1 MPIYLVFVDGKNW
14 LQKQLKDKMAFPEEY
29 LKTMLYQLLIKRSV
43 LIVRYNTLY
52 PLNLKILN
60 NWIKTSKLLTMIT
73 VSLSSNVMKRD
84 LLEQKMTC

>member
-1 MPIYLVFVDGKNW
+1 
-14 LQKQLKDKMAFPEEY
+14 
-29 LKTMLYQLLIKRSV
+29 MLYQLLIKRSV

-60 NWIKTSKLLTMIT
+60 NRIKTSKLLTMIT

-84 LLEQKMTC
+84 VLDQ

>member
-1 MPIYLVFVDGKNW
+1 
-14 LQKQLKDKMAFPEEY
+14 
-29 LKTMLYQLLIKRSV
+29 MLYQLLIKRSV

-60 NWIKTSKLLTMIT
+60 NRIKTSKLLTMIT